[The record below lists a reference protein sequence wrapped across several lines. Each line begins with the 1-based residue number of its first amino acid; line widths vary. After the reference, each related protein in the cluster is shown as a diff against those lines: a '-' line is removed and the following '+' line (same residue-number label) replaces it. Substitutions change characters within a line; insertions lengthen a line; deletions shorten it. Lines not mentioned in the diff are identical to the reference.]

1 MPKKC
6 EVLANRLS
14 LVVGKGS
21 IVIVEDRQYEIAKQF
36 LKPLVEPK
44 PQVKEETLEEDKPL
58 EEKEVKSKKTKKQ

>member
-21 IVIVEDRQYEIAKQF
+21 VVYVEDRQYEIAKQF
-36 LKPLVEPK
+36 LKPLNEPK
-44 PQVKEETLEEDKPL
+44 PDVKEDVLEEDNPL
-58 EEKEVKSKKTKKQ
+58 EEKEVKSKKNKKK